1 MKRTVHGEHRLRAKL
16 LVAGAFASALVLGI
30 AGMASAVVDNGT
42 STQQVPTAAHVT
54 GSGDPGNIECSWAL
68 PDLNPKGGLETN
80 NTGTPNPTPPLTFW
94 YGQDD
99 DPATTPGSPCDLGPN
114 GSKPQMANN
123 VHHMIQVLPNAQDQ
137 PAQRRIELWAAVD
150 HPAGINAIT
159 DVYWKVYH
167 GDGTLKVQVHGVRID
182 ASKTNPDCNGPV
194 TAKPGDSTTMFQ
206 AAIATGQLT
215 NGAVHDPTNGMIA
228 LCQEGVKAF
237 YHNTFLVSKD
247 QPNGEYKI
255 ETHEVSTGGLETV
268 QTYYIDIIP
277 FYDMALDFSSVN
289 FGQIIPG
296 LPKTVN
302 GDTTFNP
309 PNSPS
314 PTVLNEGNS
323 AMGIG
328 LLFGNLMQTTDQN
341 GNPVQGGKVITTFDG
356 SFGLSA
362 ATIQHIAVIN
372 AGTLANFDD
381 AGNRQ
386 LCPNDDGKLD
396 LSVDPPPTLPAGT
409 YAGTVSV
416 IAHSPTIKLCPT
428 DHGHLY
434 TPNSGVRGTT

>member
-1 MKRTVHGEHRLRAKL
+1 MRGTVHAERRLRTKL
-16 LVAGAFASALVLGI
+16 LAAGAIATALALCTTGV
-30 AGMASAVVDNGT
+30 ATAVVDNGT
-42 STQQVPTAAHVT
+42 STQQVGTGATVS
-54 GSGDPGNIECSWAL
+54 GSGTTGNIECSWAL
-68 PDLNPKGGLETN
+68 PDLNPNGGSETN

-99 DPATTPGSPCDLGPN
+99 DPVKTPGGPCDLGP
-114 GSKPQMANN
+114 GGTKPQMANN
-123 VHHMIQVLPNAQDQ
+123 VHHMIQVLPNTQDK

-159 DVYWKVYH
+159 DVYWKVFH
-167 GDGTLKVQVHGVRID
+167 PDGNLKVQVHGVRID
-182 ASKTNPDCNGPV
+182 ANSSKPDCNGPV
-194 TAKPGDSTTMFQ
+194 TAKPGDNTTMFQ
-206 AAIATGQLT
+206 EAIATGQLT
-215 NGAVHDPTNGMIA
+215 SAAVNDSTNGMVA
-228 LCQEGVKAF
+228 LCQEGVKAL

-268 QTYYIDIIP
+268 QTYFIDIIP
-277 FYDMALDFSSVN
+277 FYNMALDFSSVN

-296 LPKTVN
+296 APKTVN

-328 LLFGNLMQTTDQN
+328 LLFGNLVQLTDQN
-341 GNPVQGGKVITTFDG
+341 GHAVQGGKIITTFDG
-356 SFGLSA
+356 SFGISA

-372 AGTLANFDD
+372 AGTLAKFDD
-381 AGNRQ
+381 AGPRQ

-396 LSVDPPPTLPAGT
+396 LSVDPPPTLPAGG
-409 YAGTVSV
+409 YAGTVQV
-416 IAHSPTIKLCPT
+416 IAHAPTVSLCPT
-428 DHGHLY
+428 DHGHVY
-434 TPNSGVRGTT
+434 VPNSGVRGAS